1 MLDTSIV
8 IDALKGDAGYEH
20 GKISVLTLLEFLRG
34 IPPEKRA
41 PAKALLEEAYDV
53 VGIGNRAVLEY
64 CGLYESLKTRG
75 EALPDADLLIGAT
88 ALALGEPL
96 MTKDLGMK
104 RLKEQGVNIV
114 MK

>member
-1 MLDTSIV
+1 MLDTSVV
-8 IDALKGDAGYEH
+8 IDSLRGDAVYEH

-53 VGIGNRAVLEY
+53 VGISNRAILEY
-64 CGLYESLKTRG
+64 CDLYESLKKRG
-75 EALPDADLLIGAT
+75 EMLPDADLIIGAT

-96 MTKDLGMK
+96 LTKDKGMK
-104 RLKEQGVNIV
+104 RLKELGIGIV
-114 MK
+114 LK